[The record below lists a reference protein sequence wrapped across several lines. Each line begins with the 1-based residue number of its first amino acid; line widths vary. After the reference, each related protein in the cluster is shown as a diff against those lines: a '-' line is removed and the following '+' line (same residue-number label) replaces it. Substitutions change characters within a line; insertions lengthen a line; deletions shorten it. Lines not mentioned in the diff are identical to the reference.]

1 MLRYTVNRFLLM
13 IPTLLGVAI
22 LVFFLLRLMPGD
34 PVATMLLGDAG
45 GANISP
51 DVIVAERARLGLD
64 KPLYVQFF
72 KWMGGVLQGDFG
84 YSMWT
89 GRPVI
94 YEIAIRLELSLQ
106 VAVMATILAILL
118 ALPLGT
124 LSAIFKDTWIDQS
137 IRVFSIA
144 GLAVPSFWL
153 GMIVILLLL
162 TYFSWI
168 PPLTFTSIWEDPLE
182 NLSQLIWPALA
193 VGYRYSAVA
202 TRMMRSSILEVL
214 QEDYIRTARAKGGGA
229 PRDAQ
234 CDAAGGDGNWP
245 GIRVPDRRAGG
256 HRAGVQSQRHR
267 QTFRA
272 GGSAQRLHHD
282 PVAGAARFRVF
293 RADQFRDRHALCA
306 ARSAHSVP
314 LTMSTVASA
323 ISYKALKRRHP
334 VLQFMMQQPLGAAGL
349 VIIILMGVCAAFAQ
363 WVAPYDPLT
372 VDYAAMLA
380 APSAE
385 HWLGTDSFGRDV
397 LSRVIYGARTALA
410 IGFIASFLGSTL
422 GAVIGVASA
431 YFGGKIDL
439 FIQGIMDVLL
449 SFPIIVL
456 AITVVAVLGNNVVLN
471 IDVNLIIAIAV
482 PMLPRV
488 ERVVRSS
495 ALAIRELPYIDAAR
509 AAGYSHTRIIFRHI
523 IPNVVA
529 PYLIMLTA
537 FVAQA
542 ILSEASL
549 SFLGLGVTEPTP
561 SWGLMLSGSAADFYQ
576 QAPWMIVFPGIAI
589 SLGVFAFNLFGDSLR
604 DWLDPKIKL

>member
-1 MLRYTVNRFLLM
+1 V
-13 IPTLLGVAI
+13 
-22 LVFFLLRLMPGD
+22 
-34 PVATMLLGDAG
+34 
-45 GANISP
+45 
-51 DVIVAERARLGLD
+51 
-64 KPLYVQFF
+64 
-72 KWMGGVLQGDFG
+72 
-84 YSMWT
+84 
-89 GRPVI
+89 
-94 YEIAIRLELSLQ
+94 
-106 VAVMATILAILL
+106 
-118 ALPLGT
+118 
-124 LSAIFKDTWIDQS
+124 
-137 IRVFSIA
+137 
-144 GLAVPSFWL
+144 
-153 GMIVILLLL
+153 
-162 TYFSWI
+162 
-168 PPLTFTSIWEDPLE
+168 
-182 NLSQLIWPALA
+182 
-193 VGYRYSAVA
+193 
-202 TRMMRSSILEVL
+202 
-214 QEDYIRTARAKGGGA
+214 
-229 PRDAQ
+229 
-234 CDAAGGDGNWP
+234 
-245 GIRVPDRRAGG
+245 
-256 HRAGVQSQRHR
+256 
-267 QTFRA
+267 
-272 GGSAQRLHHD
+272 
-282 PVAGAARFRVF
+282 
-293 RADQFRDRHALCA
+293 
-306 ARSAHSVP
+306 
-314 LTMSTVASA
+314 STVATT
-323 ISYKALKRRHP
+323 ITYKTLKRRHP

>member
-1 MLRYTVNRFLLM
+1 
-13 IPTLLGVAI
+13 
-22 LVFFLLRLMPGD
+22 
-34 PVATMLLGDAG
+34 
-45 GANISP
+45 
-51 DVIVAERARLGLD
+51 
-64 KPLYVQFF
+64 
-72 KWMGGVLQGDFG
+72 
-84 YSMWT
+84 
-89 GRPVI
+89 
-94 YEIAIRLELSLQ
+94 
-106 VAVMATILAILL
+106 
-118 ALPLGT
+118 
-124 LSAIFKDTWIDQS
+124 
-137 IRVFSIA
+137 
-144 GLAVPSFWL
+144 
-153 GMIVILLLL
+153 
-162 TYFSWI
+162 
-168 PPLTFTSIWEDPLE
+168 
-182 NLSQLIWPALA
+182 
-193 VGYRYSAVA
+193 
-202 TRMMRSSILEVL
+202 
-214 QEDYIRTARAKGGGA
+214 
-229 PRDAQ
+229 
-234 CDAAGGDGNWP
+234 
-245 GIRVPDRRAGG
+245 
-256 HRAGVQSQRHR
+256 
-267 QTFRA
+267 
-272 GGSAQRLHHD
+272 
-282 PVAGAARFRVF
+282 
-293 RADQFRDRHALCA
+293 
-306 ARSAHSVP
+306 
-314 LTMSTVASA
+314 MSTVASTIA
-323 ISYKALKRRHP
+323 YKVPLRRHP

-349 VIIILMGVCAAFAQ
+349 VVIILMGVCAAFAQ
-363 WVAPYDPLT
+363 WIAPYDPLT
-372 VDYAAMLA
+372 VDYGAMLA

-410 IGFIASFLGSTL
+410 IGFIASFLGSTV

-431 YFGGKIDL
+431 YFAGKIDL
-439 FIQGIMDVLL
+439 VIQGIMDVLL

-456 AITVVAVLGNNVVLN
+456 AITVVAVLGNNVVLG

-561 SWGLMLSGSAADFYQ
+561 SWGLMLSGAAADFYQ